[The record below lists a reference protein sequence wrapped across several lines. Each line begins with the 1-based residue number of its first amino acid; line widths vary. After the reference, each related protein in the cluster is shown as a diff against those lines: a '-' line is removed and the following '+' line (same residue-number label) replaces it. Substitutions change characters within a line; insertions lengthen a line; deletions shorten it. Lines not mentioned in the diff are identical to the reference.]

1 MATKVTSG
9 LISADAALVDLN
21 IDASTL
27 YVDASANRVGM
38 GTTAPSTA
46 LHVKGDEVTV
56 EDPQGG
62 YKLHLNA
69 DSNPVVITANDNTGA
84 NYCGFRLKTNNG
96 GAYPV
101 TAMDVYPHGGASV
114 AFGAA
119 ARTDTQMLISRA
131 PTSAT
136 QTTPE
141 TILTLSNPCTST
153 STDIKVGQGPRLVF
167 EIPDDQSGNKATGAA
182 IAALKEIDSDTNSQ
196 TTLAFYTS
204 DDDETLDQ
212 RMTILSDGKVGIGTT
227 SPSHTLTV
235 NSGSGAV
242 SAKLITTGAS
252 GYLQLDNSG
261 GSSGILS
268 NGDDLAIFTTSS
280 GTERLRI
287 GDNGFI
293 KLPSKVSF
301 SGTGDAGFG
310 HHTNNYLY
318 AYGGT
323 AGLILQDNSAGSNRM
338 LIRDSGTVEFEVNG
352 AERARIT
359 SSGVLALGKT
369 SDDSTSEGVWIRKH
383 PSSGHGQIMCT
394 GTSSS
399 AYEGLYVYDITNS
412 ELEFYASYHGTI
424 AYRATYNMSD
434 ERKKDNI
441 QDITLGLDAVKELRP
456 VSFDWKNDKGKDVLG
471 FIAQEV
477 ETTSLKQLVGNYKDD
492 NIDDL
497 RSLNKEGLIP
507 VLVKAVQEL
516 SAKLDAAE
524 ARIATLE
531 G

>member
-1 MATKVTSG
+1 MAFSKARRLGELVTTAGVLDQATVATASSGDNDTSPASTAFVTGAIADLSDSAPGTLNTLNELAAALGDDANFSTTVTNSIATKLPLAGGTLTGNLAHASDFTLDVGGDIT
-9 LISADAALVDLN
+9 LDAGGENIRFDLN
-21 IDASTL
+21 GNEVGQIDL
-27 YVDASANRVGM
+27 GSANMTFR
-38 GTTAPSTA
+38 TS
-46 LHVKGDEVTV
+46 
-56 EDPQGG
+56 QGG
-62 YKLHLNA
+62 
-69 DSNPVVITANDNTGA
+69 DII
-84 NYCGFRLKTNNG
+84 FRG
-96 GAYPV
+96 
-101 TAMDVYPHGGASV
+101 
-114 AFGAA
+114 
-119 ARTDTQMLISRA
+119 
-131 PTSAT
+131 
-136 QTTPE
+136 TP
-141 TILTLSNPCTST
+141 
-153 STDIKVGQGPRLVF
+153 
-167 EIPDDQSGNKATGAA
+167 
-182 IAALKEIDSDTNSQ
+182 
-196 TTLAFYTS
+196 
-204 DDDETLDQ
+204 
-212 RMTILSDGKVGIGTT
+212 
-227 SPSHTLTV
+227 
-235 NSGSGAV
+235 
-242 SAKLITTGAS
+242 
-252 GYLQLDNSG
+252 SG
-261 GSSGILS
+261 GSELAMLTLDTSESGDATFS
-268 NGDDLAIFTTSS
+268 NDIYLTNGKFLRWGDGSVRIYGDSTDGTELMTFVTG
-280 GTERLRI
+280 GTERMRI
-287 GDNGFI
+287 SDNGFL
-293 KLPSKVSF
+293 KLSSKVSF
-301 SGTGDAGFG
+301 SGTGDAGLG
-310 HHTNNYLY
+310 HHTNNYMY
-318 AYGGT
+318 MYGGT

-524 ARIATLE
+524 ARIETLE